1 MTPQALLGMAD
12 IVARW
17 VYSKQG
23 VHKLAR
29 RPDFPAPWGVFNLG
43 RTKLWRLEDVESYE
57 TLHPEVRDESF
68 KRQKMIG
75 YYLATLRGKDSP
87 TSTALKQ

>member
-1 MTPQALLGMAD
+1 MKLLGMAD
-12 IVARW
+12 IVDRW

-29 RPDFPAPWGVFNLG
+29 LKSFPSPWAAVNLG
-43 RTKLWRLEDVESYE
+43 RTKLWRLEDIEAFEKLNPVVLS
-57 TLHPEVRDESF
+57 DSQ

-75 YYLATLRGKDSP
+75 YYLAKHGRDVD
-87 TSTALKQ
+87 